1 VLSAGTDGIDGDS
14 PAAGAVVDGG
24 TIARAQALNLDPQRA
39 LAKFDS
45 FPWFEALGD
54 TIMTGPTGNNVRDL
68 RVPYWF
74 AVICL
79 RADPLYSGPVRA
91 LADTGN
97 EP

>member
-1 VLSAGTDGIDGDS
+1 MLSAGTDGIDGDS

-45 FPWFEALGD
+45 IPLFEALGD

-68 RVPYWF
+68 RVLLSW
-74 AVICL
+74 
-79 RADPLYSGPVRA
+79 
-91 LADTGN
+91 
-97 EP
+97 